1 MSASQ
6 HEILKEFNKK
16 YKYRFVLMTKRKIAE
31 YDEKLSLTSSYASMN
46 NEQENENPSEKKRH
60 MLEEKIKEI
69 E

>member
-1 MSASQ
+1 
-6 HEILKEFNKK
+6 
-16 YKYRFVLMTKRKIAE
+16 MTKRKIAE